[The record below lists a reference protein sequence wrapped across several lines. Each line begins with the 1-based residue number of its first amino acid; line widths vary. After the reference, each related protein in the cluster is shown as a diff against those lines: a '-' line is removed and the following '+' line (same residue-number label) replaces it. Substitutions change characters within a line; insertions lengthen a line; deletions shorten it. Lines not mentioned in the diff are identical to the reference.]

1 MKVFKQTNLF
11 LFSIFYLF
19 NRLSH
24 SSELGRAWSGVTD
37 GWSLVQGWACSQTGA
52 SWVGSRGSCYRQA
65 ITPQVASATSVGA
78 WREALHGS
86 GQQKELCALGARGPR
101 ESLVEGDERKGNQS
115 PHLCEL
121 LGRGANGIHKTVR
134 SVSQEVI
141 EFQSSIPLEAL

>member
-1 MKVFKQTNLF
+1 MDGVWCKAEPAA
-11 LFSIFYLF
+11 
-19 NRLSH
+19 RL
-24 SSELGRAWSGVTD
+24 EPVGLEAGALVT
-37 GWSLVQGWACSQTGA
+37 GKLLPPRS
-52 SWVGSRGSCYRQA
+52 
-65 ITPQVASATSVGA
+65 PQPLQWEPG
-78 WREALHGS
+78 E
-86 GQQKELCALGARGPR
+86 KPCMALGARGPR